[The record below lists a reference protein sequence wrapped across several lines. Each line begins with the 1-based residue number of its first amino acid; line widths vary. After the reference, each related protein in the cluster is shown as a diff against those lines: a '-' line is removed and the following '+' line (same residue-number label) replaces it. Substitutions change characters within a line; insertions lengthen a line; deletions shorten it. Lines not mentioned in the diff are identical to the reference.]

1 MTMTAS
7 TLHFIYWKD
16 PNQDLIVQVDISPL
30 VLQGETI
37 TSVQPLAVNPKTT
50 PPLTSTLTSDPT
62 DPQVLLTLN
71 GGVDQTTYGFQLQVT
86 TSARVFLVQT
96 AVSVYSN
103 QEFAPYTTQNPQ
115 AFQDLVD
122 QIEVGQAAI
131 GTAIF
136 AFPPQIDPRGGFVL
150 YELLADDGTV
160 YASGNSFSYQVVSN
174 GLSNTV
180 KAQCVIVAP
189 STMPPSLNDQHY
201 QLRYTLELPQ
211 VQGLPTDPTTGQI
224 SQNTFYQF
232 ENIRV
237 VGLNTV
243 PLGVQP
249 TVEIQGVPATLSLVT
264 DKLWDFVTLELWAN
278 GQQLVAPVR
287 LTDYQRT
294 ADGWYWAGVVD
305 TSSLMVS
312 LVPYSVIWKYWSSA
326 NQALVYQENTELYV
340 TNASIM
346 TAVNDVRAK
355 INKSLTTLYGTPDLL
370 YTNATVMTWLRR
382 GADEFNGAYGQ
393 FTSFT
398 MTNAL
403 GVVREYWLLCAE
415 KAALQSQ
422 FLAEGMK
429 AFNFQGAAIS
439 LDVDRTGYLET
450 AIGNIQSQLDNELK
464 PIKQNLIIK
473 GNGSGDGSSG
483 ANANALQIGAIGA
496 VGITITAANMWGRN
510 YSISPWAGMGIG
522 ATPQ

>member
-1 MTMTAS
+1 M
-7 TLHFIYWKD
+7 I
-16 PNQDLIVQVDISPL
+16 
-30 VLQGETI
+30 LQGETL
-37 TSVQPLAVNPKTT
+37 TSINALAVNPAST
-50 PPLTSTLTSDPT
+50 PSLTVSINSGTNPLVTMNLT
-62 DPQVLLTLN
+62 
-71 GGVDQTTYGFQLQVT
+71 GGADQTTYGFQLQVT
-86 TSARVFLVQT
+86 TDARVFLVQI
-96 AVSVYSN
+96 AISVYSN
-103 QEFAPYTTQNPQ
+103 AEFAPYTTQNPQ

-122 QIEVGQAAI
+122 QIEVGNAAI

-136 AFPPQIDPRGGFVL
+136 AFPPQIDPRGGFVI
-150 YELLADDGTV
+150 YELLSEDGTV
-160 YASGNSFSYQVVSN
+160 YASGNAFSYQVVSN

-189 STMPPSLNDQHY
+189 TTMPASLNDQHY
-201 QLRYTLELPQ
+201 QLRYILELPQ

-224 SQNTFYQF
+224 SQNTFFQF
-232 ENIRV
+232 ENIRI

-249 TVEIQGVPATLSLVT
+249 TVEMQGAPATLSLVT
-264 DKLWDFVTLELWAN
+264 DRLYDFVTLELWAN
-278 GQQLVAPVR
+278 GTQLVAPVR
-287 LTDYQRT
+287 ITEYQRT
-294 ADGWYWAGVVD
+294 SDGWYWAGVVD
-305 TSSLMVS
+305 TTSLMVS

-355 INKSLTTLYGTPDLL
+355 VNKSLTTLYGTPDLL

-415 KAALQSQ
+415 KAALASQ
-422 FLAEGMK
+422 YLAEGMK

-439 LDVDRTGYLET
+439 LDVDRTQYLDS
-450 AIGNIQSQLDNELK
+450 AMNHIQQQLDNELK
-464 PIKQNLIIK
+464 PIKTNLIIK
-473 GNGSGDGSSG
+473 GNTSGDGSVG
-483 ANANALQIGAIGA
+483 ANAGALQIGAIGA
-496 VGITITAANMWGRN
+496 VGITITAASMWGRGYPYAPFGLN
-510 YSISPWAGMGIG
+510 GI
-522 ATPQ
+522 PQTQQG